1 MFYEHLKG
9 NIEAVLFAAGQPVT
23 EVQLAEMLSVEKEH
37 IRILLAQMKSEM
49 EDANRGLTIL
59 EVAGGYQLCT
69 KAEFAE
75 TVARLAEVQPNRLS
89 KAALETLSVI
99 AFKQP
104 ITRAEIEEI
113 RGVQVDRVLQNLID
127 KELIKELGR
136 KEVIGRPILYGTTE
150 VFLNCC
156 GMDSVFLYIGIK
168 SLPY

>member
-9 NIEAVLFAAGQPVT
+9 NIEAVLFAAGQPVS

-49 EDANRGLTIL
+49 EDARRGLTIL

-150 VFLNCC
+150 VFLNCF
-156 GMDSVFLYIGIK
+156 GMDSL
-168 SLPY
+168 SDLPPLPDE

>member
-75 TVARLAEVQPNRLS
+75 TVARLAQVQPNRLS

-150 VFLNCC
+150 VFLNCF
-156 GMDSVFLYIGIK
+156 GMDSL
-168 SLPY
+168 SDLPPLPDE

>member
-9 NIEAVLFAAGQPVT
+9 NIEAVLFAAGQPVS

-37 IRILLAQMKSEM
+37 ICILLAQMKSEM
-49 EDANRGLTIL
+49 EDAKRGLTIL

-89 KAALETLSVI
+89 RAALETLSVI

-150 VFLNCC
+150 VFLNCF
-156 GMDSVFLYIGIK
+156 GMDSL
-168 SLPY
+168 SDLPPLPDE

>member
-104 ITRAEIEEI
+104 ITRAEIEDI

-150 VFLNCC
+150 VFLNCF
-156 GMDSVFLYIGIK
+156 GMDSL
-168 SLPY
+168 SDLPPLPDE

>member
-9 NIEAVLFAAGQPVT
+9 NIEAVLFAAGQPVS

-49 EDANRGLTIL
+49 EDTKRGLTIL

-89 KAALETLSVI
+89 RAALETLSVI

-150 VFLNCC
+150 VFLNCF
-156 GMDSVFLYIGIK
+156 GMDSL
-168 SLPY
+168 SDLPPLPDE

>member
-9 NIEAVLFAAGQPVT
+9 NIEAVLFAAGQPVS

-49 EDANRGLTIL
+49 EDAKRGLTIL

-89 KAALETLSVI
+89 RAALETLSVI

-150 VFLNCC
+150 VFLNCF
-156 GMDSVFLYIGIK
+156 GMDSL
-168 SLPY
+168 SDLPPLPDE

>member
-9 NIEAVLFAAGQPVT
+9 NIEAVLFAAGQPVS

-37 IRILLAQMKSEM
+37 SRILLAQMKSEM
-49 EDANRGLTIL
+49 QDEKRGLTIL

-150 VFLNCC
+150 VFLNCF
-156 GMDSVFLYIGIK
+156 GMDSLAD
-168 SLPY
+168 LPPLPDE

>member
-9 NIEAVLFAAGQPVT
+9 NIEAVLFAAGQPVS

-150 VFLNCC
+150 VFLNCF
-156 GMDSVFLYIGIK
+156 GMDSL
-168 SLPY
+168 SDLPPLPDE

>member
-9 NIEAVLFAAGQPVT
+9 NIEAVLFAAGQPVS

-37 IRILLAQMKSEM
+37 IRILLAQMKAEM
-49 EDANRGLTIL
+49 EDTKRGLTIL

-75 TVARLAEVQPNRLS
+75 TVARLAQVQPNRLS

-150 VFLNCC
+150 VFLNCF
-156 GMDSVFLYIGIK
+156 GMDSL
-168 SLPY
+168 SDLPPLPDE

>member
-113 RGVQVDRVLQNLID
+113 RGVQDDRVLQNLID
-127 KELIKELGR
+127 KELIKEMGR

-150 VFLNCC
+150 VFLNCF
-156 GMDSVFLYIGIK
+156 GMDSL
-168 SLPY
+168 SDLPPLPDE

>member
-9 NIEAVLFAAGQPVT
+9 NIEAVLFAAGQPVS

-37 IRILLAQMKSEM
+37 IRILLAQMKAEM
-49 EDANRGLTIL
+49 EDAKRGLTIL

-150 VFLNCC
+150 IFLNCF
-156 GMDSVFLYIGIK
+156 GMDTLAD
-168 SLPY
+168 LPPLPDES

>member
-9 NIEAVLFAAGQPVT
+9 NIEAVLFAAGQPVS

-49 EDANRGLTIL
+49 EDAKRGLTIL

-89 KAALETLSVI
+89 RAALETLSVI

-127 KELIKELGR
+127 KELIKE
-136 KEVIGRPILYGTTE
+136 
-150 VFLNCC
+150 
-156 GMDSVFLYIGIK
+156 
-168 SLPY
+168 

>member
-9 NIEAVLFAAGQPVT
+9 NIEAILFAAGRPVS
-23 EVQLAEMLSVEKEH
+23 EQELAEILSVEKKH
-37 IRILLAQMKSEM
+37 IQLLLAQMKEAM
-49 EDANRGLTIL
+49 DEKNRGLTIL
-59 EVAGGYQLCT
+59 EVAEGYQLCT
-69 KAEFAE
+69 KAEYAE
-75 TVARLAEVQPNRLS
+75 TVARLAEIQPNRLS

-113 RGVQVDRVLQNLID
+113 RGVQAERVLQNLLD

-150 VFLNCC
+150 VFLNCF
-156 GMDSVFLYIGIK
+156 GMDSLAD
-168 SLPY
+168 LPPLPEE

>member
-9 NIEAVLFAAGQPVT
+9 NIEAVLFAAGQPVS
-23 EVQLAEMLSVEKEH
+23 EVQFAEMLSVEKEH

-49 EDANRGLTIL
+49 EDAKRGLTIL

-89 KAALETLSVI
+89 RAALETLSVI

-150 VFLNCC
+150 VFLNCF
-156 GMDSVFLYIGIK
+156 GMDSL
-168 SLPY
+168 SDLPPLPDE

>member
-150 VFLNCC
+150 VFLNCF
-156 GMDSVFLYIGIK
+156 GMDSL
-168 SLPY
+168 SD

>member
-9 NIEAVLFAAGQPVT
+9 NIEAVLFAAGQPVS

-37 IRILLAQMKSEM
+37 IRILLAQMKEEM
-49 EDANRGLTIL
+49 EDAKRGLTIL

-150 VFLNCC
+150 VFLNCF
-156 GMDSVFLYIGIK
+156 GMDTLAD
-168 SLPY
+168 LPPLPDE

>member
-37 IRILLAQMKSEM
+37 ICILLAQMKSEM

-150 VFLNCC
+150 VFLNCF
-156 GMDSVFLYIGIK
+156 GMDSL
-168 SLPY
+168 SDLPPLPDE

>member
-150 VFLNCC
+150 VFLNCF
-156 GMDSVFLYIGIK
+156 GMDSLLD
-168 SLPY
+168 LPPLPDE

>member
-150 VFLNCC
+150 VFLNCF
-156 GMDSVFLYIGIK
+156 GMDSL
-168 SLPY
+168 SDLPPLPDE

>member
-9 NIEAVLFAAGQPVT
+9 NIEAVLFAAGQPVS

-37 IRILLAQMKSEM
+37 IRILLAQMKAEM
-49 EDANRGLTIL
+49 EDAKRGLTIL

-150 VFLNCC
+150 VFLNCF
-156 GMDSVFLYIGIK
+156 GMDTLAD
-168 SLPY
+168 LPPLPDEL

>member
-9 NIEAVLFAAGQPVT
+9 NIEAVLFAAGQPVS

-49 EDANRGLTIL
+49 EDAKRGLTIL

-150 VFLNCC
+150 VFLNCF
-156 GMDSVFLYIGIK
+156 GMDSL
-168 SLPY
+168 SDLPPLPDE

>member
-9 NIEAVLFAAGQPVT
+9 NIEAVLFAAGQPVS

-37 IRILLAQMKSEM
+37 IRILLAQMKEEM
-49 EDANRGLTIL
+49 EDAKRGLTIL

-69 KAEFAE
+69 KAEIAE

-150 VFLNCC
+150 VFLNCF
-156 GMDSVFLYIGIK
+156 GMDTLAD
-168 SLPY
+168 LPPLPDE

>member
-9 NIEAVLFAAGQPVT
+9 NIEAVLFAAGQPVS

-49 EDANRGLTIL
+49 EDAKRGLTIL

-89 KAALETLSVI
+89 RAALETLSVI

-113 RGVQVDRVLQNLID
+113 RGVQVERVLQNLID

-150 VFLNCC
+150 VFLNCF
-156 GMDSVFLYIGIK
+156 GMDSL
-168 SLPY
+168 SDLPPLPDE

>member
-89 KAALETLSVI
+89 KAALETLAVI

-150 VFLNCC
+150 VFLNCF
-156 GMDSVFLYIGIK
+156 GMDSL
-168 SLPY
+168 SDLPPLPDE

>member
-9 NIEAVLFAAGQPVT
+9 NIEAVLFAAGQPVS

-49 EDANRGLTIL
+49 EDAKRGLTIL
-59 EVAGGYQLCT
+59 EVAGGYKLCT

-89 KAALETLSVI
+89 RAALETLSVI

-150 VFLNCC
+150 VFLNCF
-156 GMDSVFLYIGIK
+156 GMDSL
-168 SLPY
+168 SDLPPLPDE

>member
-150 VFLNCC
+150 VFLNCF
-156 GMDSVFLYIGIK
+156 GMDSL
-168 SLPY
+168 SDLPPLPNE

>member
-9 NIEAVLFAAGQPVT
+9 NIEAVLFAAGKPVT

-150 VFLNCC
+150 VFLNCF
-156 GMDSVFLYIGIK
+156 GMDSL
-168 SLPY
+168 SDLPPLPDE

>member
-9 NIEAVLFAAGQPVT
+9 NIEAVLFAAGQPVS
-23 EVQLAEMLSVEKEH
+23 EMQLAEMLSVEKEH

-49 EDANRGLTIL
+49 EDAKRGLTIL

-150 VFLNCC
+150 VFLNCF
-156 GMDSVFLYIGIK
+156 GMDTLAD
-168 SLPY
+168 LPPLPDE

>member
-1 MFYEHLKG
+1 
-9 NIEAVLFAAGQPVT
+9 
-23 EVQLAEMLSVEKEH
+23 MLSVEKEH

-150 VFLNCC
+150 VFLNCF
-156 GMDSVFLYIGIK
+156 GMDSL
-168 SLPY
+168 SDLPPLPDE

>member
-150 VFLNCC
+150 VFLNCF
-156 GMDSVFLYIGIK
+156 GMDSL
-168 SLPY
+168 SDLPPL